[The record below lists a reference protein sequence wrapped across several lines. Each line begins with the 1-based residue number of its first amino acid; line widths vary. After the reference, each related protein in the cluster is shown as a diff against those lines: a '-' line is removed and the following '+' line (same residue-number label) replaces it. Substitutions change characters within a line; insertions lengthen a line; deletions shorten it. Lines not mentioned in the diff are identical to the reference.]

1 MSLRSISLAFVCC
14 AAGALASSASSP
26 LSSADKRFMNNAADD
41 DMMEAN
47 LGKLAE
53 SHAAKT
59 DVKDFAKQLADD
71 HSRAYG
77 ELLQLANTIGDK
89 VPRGIDI
96 RRDHAAAQLTR
107 LSGQRFDRLF
117 LSDEIAWHEKA
128 IAAFRREA
136 AHGSNPQVRAMASQT
151 IPVLEKHLER
161 ARQLAKSGNIR
172 TASSGTAK
180 KS

>member
-1 MSLRSISLAFVCC
+1 MSLRNISMAFVCC
-14 AAGALASSASSP
+14 AAGAFASSAASP
-26 LSSADKRFMNNAADD
+26 LSSVDKRFMNNAADD
-41 DMMEAN
+41 DMIEAN
-47 LGKLAE
+47 LGKMAE
-53 SHAAKT
+53 SHAART

-77 ELLQLANTIGDK
+77 ELLQLANTTGDE

-96 RRDHAAAQLTR
+96 RRDHAAARLTR
-107 LSGQRFDRLF
+107 LSGERFDRLF
-117 LSDEIAWHEKA
+117 LRDEIAWHEKA

-136 AHGSNPQVRAMASQT
+136 AHGPNPQVKAMASQM

-161 ARQLAKSGNIR
+161 ARQLVKSGNIH
-172 TASSGTAK
+172 TAASGTAK